1 MAFNWR
7 DFAAGALETA
17 TAEIDE
23 KSADAK
29 AYKQRERDSARRNAS
44 VIQTRGARA
53 QQASAIGK
61 QAMNLMS
68 ELPQG
73 EALKYVQTAMSSGM
87 GTITDLYEKLNNAA
101 NAPGQ
106 GGKLGA
112 DDIEAIISM
121 PDLPTTVY
129 EGYADVSLQ
138 EFANLTYGAKA
149 RTPVATPEDDTSL
162 IGKLFGYGDMDSAKR
177 ELAAEQ
183 YGSGMTVAEIN
194 ALAEGNE
201 YESLIPGA
209 TMTFKDADPFEF
221 NQKTDFTK
229 AIIDA
234 QNDAIERNE
243 SLITSIEPA
252 DRPAIR
258 EQLRQDAAKGIVEL
272 YVDRYKNSG
281 ILEDEFALKQIKDA
295 TPEGF
300 LNEML
305 LANGKITQEQFDAA
319 AAASRGEG
327 PPTVTAIDPVTG
339 EPTAT
344 EPTATE
350 PVVTEPIVTTD
361 SSNNVGARP
370 AGGARGQSRER
381 VAWNKKYKGKY
392 DPVTG
397 DAIVVPPRPAPDET
411 RTETKLISGRVVE
424 INLASEWDDEYEDTH
439 DPVTGQPLSAEE

>member
-112 DDIEAIISM
+112 DDIEAIM

-243 SLITSIEPA
+243 SFITSIEPA
-252 DRPAIR
+252 
-258 EQLRQDAAKGIVEL
+258 
-272 YVDRYKNSG
+272 
-281 ILEDEFALKQIKDA
+281 
-295 TPEGF
+295 
-300 LNEML
+300 
-305 LANGKITQEQFDAA
+305 
-319 AAASRGEG
+319 
-327 PPTVTAIDPVTG
+327 
-339 EPTAT
+339 AT

-350 PVVTEPIVTTD
+350 PAATEPAATEPAATTD

-397 DAIVVPPRPAPDET
+397 DAIVVSPRPAPDET